1 MHDIRAIRETPETY
15 AKAWSR
21 RPSLDGKAVVAEILA
36 LDAEVRK
43 HLLAK
48 EAAEASRNA
57 KSKEIGKAKA
67 SKDEAL
73 AASLMAEVASAKATI
88 EEAGK
93 LEAEAVSRRD
103 DMLARLPNLPFD
115 DVPDGADEHGNIVK
129 RVWDGTQR
137 EEGYKPSGLK
147 SGAKINQPKDHADLG
162 EALKM
167 MDFEAA
173 ARMSGARFVV
183 LKGQLA
189 RLERALTQF
198 MLDIQTGENGYSE
211 TAVPLLVR
219 DSALFGTGQLPKFR
233 EDQFKASLVQETK
246 FAELYDL
253 FGSRGLLDPTIEDAI
268 DEQVF
273 QIRMGTLTTDPEV
286 RRLALETFSE
296 LQESKRRRMAAEVMV
311 KAINRGFLTDN
322 FWLIP
327 TAEVSLTNIIR
338 EQITD
343 AADLPMRMTAATPC
357 FRSEAGSAGRDTK
370 GMIRMHQFIKVEL
383 VSITKPEDSAAE
395 HERMTRCA
403 EGILE
408 RLELP
413 YRTMML
419 CAGDMGFGA
428 RKTYDLEVWL
438 PSQNTYREISSCSNC
453 GDFQAR
459 RMDARYREAPSG
471 DNPKPKPEFVHTL
484 NGSGLAVGRTLVA
497 VLENYQEADG
507 RIRVPKALVP
517 YMGGLE
523 VIGLVFFLLR
533 AKRGGGGSARSDETE
548 GATFLP
554 RRLPPPSR

>member
-21 RPSLDGKAVVAEILA
+21 RPSVDGAATVKEILA

-43 HLLAK
+43 HILAK
-48 EAAEASRNA
+48 EQAEAARNA

-73 AASLMAEVASAKATI
+73 AAQLMADVAQAKTTI
-88 EEAGK
+88 EEAGR
-93 LEAEAVSRRD
+93 LEAEAIAKRD
-103 DMLARLPNLPFD
+103 DLLARLPNLPLD
-115 DVPDGADEHGNIVK
+115 DVPDGVDEHGNKVMRTI
-129 RVWDGTQR
+129 GTPRQFSFAPR
-137 EEGYKPSGLK
+137 
-147 SGAKINQPKDHADLG
+147 DHADLG
-162 EALKM
+162 EGLKM

-173 ARMSGARFVV
+173 SRMSGARFVV

-189 RLERALTQF
+189 RLERALTAF
-198 MLDIQTGENGYSE
+198 MLDVQTGENGYSE
-211 TAVPLLVR
+211 TAVPLLVQKR
-219 DSALFGTGQLPKFR
+219 SMFGTGQLPKF
-233 EDQFKASLVQETK
+233 ED
-246 FAELYDL
+246 DL
-253 FGSRGLLDPTIEDAI
+253 FSTSAWEMIPPEEFEVTAANGVLAPTFVGPRARELTEAHAAND
-268 DEQVF
+268 
-273 QIRMGTLTTDPEV
+273 GTMEV
-286 RRLALETFSE
+286 
-296 LQESKRRRMAAEVMV
+296 
-311 KAINRGFLTDN
+311 FLTGKPIAPPPLGLKAAISPMLN
-322 FWLIP
+322 LKRYLIP

-343 AADLPMRMTAATPC
+343 AAALPMRMTAATPC

-383 VSITKPEDSAAE
+383 VSIVKPEDSDAE
-395 HERMTRCA
+395 LERMTRCA

-413 YRTMML
+413 YRTMLL

-459 RMDARYREAPSG
+459 RMDAKFRRAPVG
-471 DNPKPKPEFVHTL
+471 AEKAGKPEFVHTL

-497 VLENYQEADG
+497 VLENYQREDG
-507 RIRVPKALVP
+507 KVDVPKALVP

-523 VIGLVFFLLR
+523 VIG
-533 AKRGGGGSARSDETE
+533 
-548 GATFLP
+548 
-554 RRLPPPSR
+554 